1 MAAPGNRI
9 GKKEKKRGLYKAI
22 LLLKDEEECY
32 SFFRDVCTIAE
43 LRAMEQRF
51 EVARMLTQGQ
61 GLQRDSGA
69 HRRLQR
75 DDLARG
81 PLADRL
87 RRRLRAHLRA
97 HEGRE
102 VMESYSAL
110 AASYDELT
118 QDVGYESAPP
128 SSKSSSCA
136 VTFRS
141 HRARPRLRHRHDDRP
156 PHRTR
161 LRTHRRGRLGGYA
174 ARGARRHGRSP
185 ASRRCFAPVH
195 ARAGPLWHGGRR
207 RSAASTASIYLT
219 DAREVRET
227 FRRLH
232 LFIAPGGSL
241 VFDVHALGKL
251 EAMDG
256 QVWLD
261 EREDVYCV
269 WRTEYSRRSRLLD
282 YYVDIFS
289 ARADGAGTQLRG
301 APPALVQRFG
311 AHRMA
316 DRRRLRRNPRLR
328 RLPPPRPERNRRAH
342 LYFLYPKRVI
352 L

>member
-9 GKKEKKRGLYKAI
+9 GKKEKNEDFYKAI

-51 EVARMLTQGQ
+51 EVARMLTQGKVYSEILERT
-61 GLQRDSGA
+61 GASSATISRVARSLTDSDG
-69 HRRLQR
+69 
-75 DDLARG
+75 
-81 PLADRL
+81 
-87 RRRLRAHLRA
+87 
-97 HEGRE
+97 
-102 VMESYSAL
+102 
-110 AASYDELT
+110 
-118 QDVGYESAPP
+118 GYELIGVDGSEDMLLEAREKAQTLTGVPP
-128 SSKSSSCA
+128 LFLHQSMPELDLYGT
-136 VTFRS
+136 VE
-141 HRARPRLRHRHDDRP
+141 
-156 PHRTR
+156 
-161 LRTHRRGRLGGYA
+161 A
-174 ARGARRHGRSP
+174 AICCLDS
-185 ASRRCFAPVH
+185 
-195 ARAGPLWHGGRR
+195 LN
-207 RSAASTASIYLT
+207 YLT

-289 ARADGAGTQLRG
+289 VRADGAWERSFEEHR
-301 APPALVQRFG
+301 QRWYSVSELTEWLTAAGFG
-311 AHRMA
+311 EIRVYG
-316 DRRRLRRNPRLR
+316 DCRLRAPNETDGRIYISCIRK
-328 RLPPPRPERNRRAH
+328 E
-342 LYFLYPKRVI
+342 
-352 L
+352 